1 MGNIIN
7 NGNSPKVIY
16 NGSIYSKNILFVNNH
31 FYNINFKCDDKCT
44 LGLLIGNVN
53 NNDNYIRVID
63 NNTNELVKTERNEI
77 KNGYVYVELPYGG
90 DFRIATNQYDTICY
104 RMDLYKNIN

>member
-1 MGNIIN
+1 M
-7 NGNSPKVIY
+7 
-16 NGSIYSKNILFVNNH
+16 
-31 FYNINFKCDDKCT
+31 
-44 LGLLIGNVN
+44 
-53 NNDNYIRVID
+53 ID